1 MIPAANGMPVGLVKS
16 RSWKI
21 NLTFLPPFRKVNGY
35 IRLIT
40 IGANSIGALLT
51 IVYSTFIDPV
61 PQGTSVVTGSS
72 VTDLLPVILGT
83 TLLMVVGNIMSRFSE
98 RYHPKWYER
107 IRAGESPA
115 EMPDVARRE
124 VLNYPAFSALISF
137 IMWTLASVFFGY
149 FPDYSMEGL
158 IRILGVG
165 GVLTTALVYFGI
177 DALWRPIVPVFFPDG
192 QVSQTKAFRIPVF
205 GRMVFVFVLAGLYP
219 TVLLAISTFF
229 HARSIIDAPNPQ
241 VVLNNMIL
249 AMVFVLVVSLTV
261 GVALTFLIAHSIVD
275 PLANL
280 QNAMSSVEKNDL
292 NAHVRVLAN
301 DELGYVSERFN
312 DMVDGLRRGEL
323 LRNLL
328 NLYVSPEVA
337 REALEHGTQLGG
349 QLIECTVLFSDIR
362 GFTMLAEKL
371 PADEL
376 ITLLNQYMSQ
386 MVDVIVAN
394 GGMVNKFGGDS
405 LLAVFGTP
413 LNPAPDHAAKAIRAA
428 QDMHKALKNFNSQ
441 QLMAGLV
448 ELHFGIGIATGKV
461 VAGNIG
467 GSERIEYT
475 VIGDTVNLASRLQDL
490 TKETGQQIL
499 VHESTY
505 AAATMTQ
512 KVAATRMPP
521 VAVRGKSETVTV
533 YALI

>member
-1 MIPAANGMPVGLVKS
+1 MNLSGL
-16 RSWKI
+16 RPYRTI
-21 NLTFLPPFRKVNGY
+21 NNY

-40 IGANSIGALLT
+40 VGANSIGALLT
-51 IVYSTFIDPV
+51 VTYSTFIDPV
-61 PQGTSVVTGSS
+61 PKGASAVSS
-72 VTDLLPVILGT
+72 SSFMDLLPVILGT
-83 TLLMVVGNIMSRFSE
+83 TLLMVVGNLMSRFAE

-115 EMPDVARRE
+115 DMPDVARRE
-124 VLNYPAFSALISF
+124 VLNYPAFSALTSLT
-137 IMWTLASVFFGY
+137 MWTLAAVFFGY
-149 FPDYSMEGL
+149 FPDGGLEGFV
-158 IRILGVG
+158 RIVGVG

-177 DALWRPIVPVFFPDG
+177 DALWRPIVPVFIPDG
-192 QVSQTKAFRIPVF
+192 QVSHTKAFRIPVF
-205 GRMVFVFVLAGLYP
+205 GRMMFVFVLAGLYP

-249 AMVFVLVVSLTV
+249 AMVFVLVTSLTV
-261 GVALTFLIAHSIVD
+261 GVALTFLIAHSVVS
-275 PLANL
+275 PLNSL
-280 QNAMSSVEKNDL
+280 QNEMSRVKQNDL

-312 DMVDGLRRGEL
+312 EMVDGLRHGEL

-337 REALEHGTQLGG
+337 REALEHGTHLGG

-362 GFTMLAEKL
+362 GFTALTEEL
-371 PADEL
+371 PANEL

-413 LNPAPDHAAKAIRAA
+413 LNPSADHAGKAINAA
-428 QDMHKALKNFNSQ
+428 REMHQALKNFNSQ
-441 QLMAGLV
+441 QLVSGSV
-448 ELHFGIGIATGKV
+448 ELHFGIGIATGDV

-467 GSERIEYT
+467 GAERIEYT

-490 TKETGQQIL
+490 TKEIGQEIL

-505 AAATMTQ
+505 AAATKTQ

-521 VAVRGKSETVTV
+521 AVVRGKSETVNV
-533 YALI
+533 YALVF